1 MSNCMDAPPKSRN
14 ITRAAP
20 ASGQP
25 LKLETV
31 FGKRNNSTVT
41 NAKLKR

>member
-14 ITRAAP
+14 ITQATLM
-20 ASGQP
+20 SGQP

-31 FGKRNNSTVT
+31 FGKRTNSTVT
-41 NAKLKR
+41 DAKLKR